1 MLDIYPPVWSI
12 VRMDY
17 QQRFADRELHQRLS
31 TTGAVLVTGP
41 KACGK
46 TETALQLARSVARL
60 DIDPQARLAMQVEPS
75 RVLRGDAPRLLDE
88 WQEFPE
94 IWNLVRHDV
103 DARKQDGL
111 YILTGSANPKE
122 TTRRHSGAGRFSIMR
137 MRPMSLFESG
147 GSSGAVSL
155 AQLFTGAT
163 ITSEEASSDLD
174 TLADR
179 ILFGG
184 WPGLL
189 GKRLSRA
196 LEFSRDYAMLTAEVD
211 ISRVSEKRRDPDKVL
226 RLMQSLARNISTEV
240 SVATLAAD
248 VRGSA
253 GGFKEETAAD
263 YLDAL
268 KRLLLVEDLPAWNAH
283 IRSSATLRQMP
294 KRHFADPSL
303 ACGILRI
310 DKAKLLGDLEYFGL
324 LFESLVIRDLRIYA
338 QTVGGRVWHYRD
350 SFGTEVDA
358 IVENEDGAYVAVEIK
373 LGAGAA
379 DAAAKALLKF
389 AANID
394 TAKTPAAR
402 ALVVV
407 TGNGFAHR
415 RPDGVFVVPITTLT
429 A

>member
-1 MLDIYPPVWSI
+1 
-12 VRMDY
+12 MDY
-17 QQRFADRELHQRLS
+17 KKRFSDGELRQRLAAA
-31 TTGAVLVTGP
+31 GAVLVTGP

-46 TETALQLARSVARL
+46 TETALQLAQSVARL
-60 DIDPQARLAMQVEPS
+60 DTDPQARLAMQVEPL

-94 IWNLVRHDV
+94 LWNLVRHEV
-103 DARKQDGL
+103 DAKKQDGL
-111 YILTGSANPKE
+111 YILTGSANPDE
-122 TTRRHSGAGRFSIMR
+122 ATRRHSGAGRFSIMR
-137 MRPMSLFESG
+137 MRPMSLFENG
-147 GSSGAVSL
+147 WSSGEVSL
-155 AQLFTGAT
+155 AQLFAGAAV
-163 ITSEEASSDLD
+163 TSAEVSSDLD
-174 TLADR
+174 ALAEK

-189 GKRLSRA
+189 GKGLSRA
-196 LEFSRDYAMLTAEVD
+196 LDFSRDYAALTAEVD

-248 VRGSA
+248 VRGGT

-268 KRLLLVEDLPAWNAH
+268 NRLMLVEDLPAWNAH

-303 ACGILRI
+303 ACGILRT
-310 DKAKLLGDLEYFGL
+310 DKSKLLGDLEYFGL

-338 QTVGGRVWHYRD
+338 QTAGGRVWHYRD
-350 SFGTEVDA
+350 SAGTEVDA

-373 LGAGAA
+373 LGTGAA
-379 DAAAKALLKF
+379 DTAAGALLRF

-415 RPDGVFVVPITTLT
+415 RPDGVFVIPITTLT